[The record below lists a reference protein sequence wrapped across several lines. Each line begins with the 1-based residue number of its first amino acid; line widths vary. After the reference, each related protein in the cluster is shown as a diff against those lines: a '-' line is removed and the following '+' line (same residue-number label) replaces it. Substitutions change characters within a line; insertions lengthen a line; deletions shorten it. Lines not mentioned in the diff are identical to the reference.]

1 VKRTKEKN
9 KERKE
14 KRRKEQEKKIKKN
27 KNKEQRKEERT
38 KEERTK
44 KERKMS
50 LWFKNNKISD
60 INYFKK
66 DNKIINKE
74 MKILIPKSYQTNGKP
89 ILGTGSFGEVIK
101 IQEPFLYSYE
111 NNNNNHNNNS
121 YNERE
126 NQINKGGY
134 NNQSSEIKYV
144 AVKTIKSQI
153 ARQQPHY
160 CLYLYRE
167 LYMLRNMK
175 HPNIITLK
183 DVKAPKYDQNNL
195 QQYEE
200 GGLDGSLDILQLVF
214 ECADCDLAKYLHSRR
229 RGKQNLSDY
238 ECQHILYQLALAT
251 KYIHSANI
259 IHRDIKP
266 ENICLDLN
274 GKPYLTDFG
283 ISEMVENNHKYSK
296 YETILPISSSSSGTL
311 LYLAPEILAR
321 GNHHSYQVDF
331 WSLGV
336 VMYEL
341 LFRKRPYE
349 KMAPYPMIIY
359 SHETYQTLWLSMLSQ
374 PDILPSPTEFD
385 SDSTTSLIHV
395 DQPQISSL
403 YQVKQKFCKIND
415 TPLNNNLIFDI
426 PKTTSIGD
434 LISLECHN
442 MLLSLLDVRIQK
454 RLGAHERYSD
464 FIDHNWFANV
474 SIPTSSLE
482 KYQSPININLD
493 YVGEYI
499 WEKYSK
505 LDLISSIEHFAES
518 QVQLPEHEKIDFS
531 HFELPYVAPI

>member
-1 VKRTKEKN
+1 MGNGITIKKSNKPQRSDYYIGSIIGKGGFGILREVKKLKTNKWFAMKEYNLKEN
-9 KERKE
+9 KEADMLIQNE
-14 KRRKEQEKKIKKN
+14 LNIFKKLHLHPFIIKFYVAFHDQQTVSFIMELLSGGDLRLAIRAGQKFD
-27 KNKEQRKEERT
+27 
-38 KEERTK
+38 
-44 KERKMS
+44 ERKTA
-50 LWFKNNKISD
+50 
-60 INYFKK
+60 Y
-66 DNKIINKE
+66 IIGC
-74 MKILIPKSYQTNGKP
+74 I
-89 ILGTGSFGEVIK
+89 GS
-101 IQEPFLYSYE
+101 
-111 NNNNNHNNNS
+111 
-121 YNERE
+121 
-126 NQINKGGY
+126 
-134 NNQSSEIKYV
+134 
-144 AVKTIKSQI
+144 A
-153 ARQQPHY
+153 
-160 CLYLYRE
+160 
-167 LYMLRNMK
+167 
-175 HPNIITLK
+175 
-183 DVKAPKYDQNNL
+183 
-195 QQYEE
+195 
-200 GGLDGSLDILQLVF
+200 
-214 ECADCDLAKYLHSRR
+214 LHH
-229 RGKQNLSDY
+229 L
-238 ECQHILYQLALAT
+238 HL
-251 KYIHSANI
+251 HNI
-259 IHRDIKP
+259 IHRDVKP
-266 ENICLDLN
+266 ENILFNNQGVPKLI
-274 GKPYLTDFG
+274 DFG
-283 ISEMVENNHKYSK
+283 ISSCL
-296 YETILPISSSSSGTL
+296 TSSSFVCQSKSGTRE
-311 LYLAPEILAR
+311 YLAPEVLVPKTHYH
-321 GNHHSYQVDF
+321 GFESDF